1 MHRKSPRLTDDEVAS
16 ILDGSVTPGRHGRG
30 LVDMAQALAPSVTPR
45 AAYRDQLK
53 AAMMREHRRLH
64 TEAADGMGI
73 DAASEHAPIVGHQPV
88 SLVFDGVQV
97 DMADLDKIDP
107 RESVKDALLLLEIA
121 GVSVRDRHTNQ

>member
-1 MHRKSPRLTDDEVAS
+1 MPRKSTRLTDDEIAS
-16 ILDGSVTPGRHGRG
+16 ILDGSVTPGRHGLGFVELAR
-30 LVDMAQALAPSVTPR
+30 ALEPNVTPR

-64 TEAADGMGI
+64 TEATDGLGI

-107 RESVKDALLLLEIA
+107 STSVEDALLLLEIA
-121 GVSVRDRHTNQ
+121 GVSVGDRQHRS